1 MVKYG
6 SLGFGR
12 FAKKIIGISSI
23 VPLHSPVNVGFGVGI
38 QYVVYTM
45 VVFCDTVVPSFGVL
59 VVGDGVL
66 VVGDGV
72 LVVGEGADVPSDS
85 S

>member
-1 MVKYG
+1 MAV
-6 SLGFGR
+6 SGFGR

-23 VPLHSPVNVGFGVGI
+23 VTLHSPVNVGFGVG
-38 QYVVYTM
+38 VP
-45 VVFCDTVVPSFGVL
+45 VVFCDTVVPSFSVL

-66 VVGDGV
+66 VVGDG
-72 LVVGEGADVPSDS
+72 EDVPSDS